1 MLLVIGATG
10 HTGRYFL
17 EELDKNQYK
26 GKIRF
31 LIRKESDK
39 KVFEKYNL
47 DYEIIQGNLESKE
60 DLQKACKD
68 VDTILEIYNIRYSLN
83 VLEVALKEKVKRII
97 FVHTTGIYSKYKMAS
112 AEYKQIE
119 KEVIE
124 KSKGKIDITIL
135 RPTMIYGDLCD
146 HNISK
151 FIKMMDKMRIYPMIA
166 GGKAKIQPVNARDL
180 GKAYYQVLINEEK
193 TKNKEYNLSGETPIS
208 IKDMLKSIL
217 KYLDKKSIFI
227 PIPLW
232 LSVAC
237 AYILKVITLGR
248 VNTVEKVLRMD
259 EERCFD
265 NTNAKN
271 DFGYTT
277 IDFQE
282 GLKEEVKKYQSNKK
296 KRNNETEKKAII
308 LTTVPSTIE
317 QFNMQNIK
325 LLKELGY
332 KVEVASNFNVTGNI
346 DNNRFNEFLTELE
359 QLDVKVNNI
368 SFSRKLFSFDNIR
381 AYKQLKK
388 LFKEQNYQLLHCH
401 TPICGVITRLVARK
415 QRKTGLK
422 VMYTAHGFH
431 FYKGAPL
438 LNWLIYYPV
447 EKICAKWT
455 DCLITINEEDYNWAK
470 KKFKAKKIELIN
482 GIGVDR
488 SKFDFIMSDSEKE
501 KIRNELKLKKDDFIL
516 IQVGELNKN
525 KNQIMTIQAMKKIV
539 ETNRNVKLL
548 LVGKGDLKDYYEEK
562 IKEYNLEKN
571 IFLLGYRKDIPKLLK
586 ISDCLIST
594 SKREGL
600 PVNLIEATMSGL
612 PIIATNCR
620 GNRDIANVLVN
631 IDDVDKICEDI
642 IKCMKNNEKF
652 ICNDIEKYGLKN
664 IIVEM
669 EEIYNKILRGKYD
682 ENLTYTK
689 Q

>member
-259 EERCFD
+259 EDRCFD

-669 EEIYNKILRGKYD
+669 EEIYNKI
-682 ENLTYTK
+682 
-689 Q
+689 

>member
-31 LIRKESDK
+31 LVRKESDK
-39 KVFEKYNL
+39 EVFEKYNL
-47 DYEIIQGNLESKE
+47 DYEIIEGNLESKE

-217 KYLDKKSIFI
+217 KYLNKKSIFI

-237 AYILKVITLGR
+237 AYILKVITLGK
-248 VNTVEKVLRMD
+248 VNIVEKVLRMD
-259 EERCFD
+259 EDRCFD

-317 QFNMQNIK
+317 QFNMENIK

-669 EEIYNKILRGKYD
+669 EGIYNKI
-682 ENLTYTK
+682 
-689 Q
+689 

>member
-31 LIRKESDK
+31 LVRKESDK

-47 DYEIIQGNLESKE
+47 DYEIIQGNLESSKE

-83 VLEVALKEKVKRII
+83 VLESALKENVKRII

-135 RPTMIYGDLCD
+135 RPTMIYGDMCD
-146 HNISK
+146 HNVSK

-237 AYILKVITLGR
+237 AYILKVITLGK
-248 VNTVEKVLRMD
+248 VNIVEKVLRMD
-259 EERCFD
+259 EDRCFD
-265 NTNAKN
+265 NTDAKN

-282 GLKEEVKKYQSNKK
+282 GLEKEVKQYQSNKK
-296 KRNNETEKKAII
+296 NQNNETEKKAII

-317 QFNMQNIK
+317 QFNMENIK
-325 LLKELGY
+325 WLKELGY

-346 DNNRFNEFLTELE
+346 DNNRFDEFLTELE

-388 LFKEQNYQLLHCH
+388 LFKGQNYQLLHCH
-401 TPICGVITRLVARK
+401 TPICGAITRLVARK
-415 QRKTGLK
+415 KRKTGLK
-422 VMYTAHGFH
+422 VIYTAHGFH

-438 LNWLIYYPV
+438 INWLIYYPV
-447 EKICAKWT
+447 EKVCAKWT
-455 DCLITINEEDYNWAK
+455 DCLITINKEDYNLAK
-470 KKFKAKKIELIN
+470 RKLKAKKVELVN
-482 GIGVDR
+482 GIGVDK

-501 KIRNELKLKKDDFIL
+501 KIKNELKLKKDDFVL

-525 KNQIMTIQAMKKIV
+525 KNQIMTIEAMKKIV
-539 ETNRNVKLL
+539 KTNKNVKLL
-548 LVGKGDLKDYYEEK
+548 LVGKGNLKDYYEEK

-600 PVNLIEATMSGL
+600 PVNLIEAAMSGL

-620 GNRDIANVLVN
+620 GNREIAKQTININN
-631 IDDVDKICEDI
+631 IDELYKNI
-642 IKCMKNNEKF
+642 IKYINNKDDYL
-652 ICNDIEKYGLKN
+652 CNNIEKYRLSN
-664 IIVEM
+664 ITKKIK
-669 EEIYNKILRGKYD
+669 EIYSL
-682 ENLTYTK
+682 
-689 Q
+689 

>member
-31 LIRKESDK
+31 LVRKESDK
-39 KVFEKYNL
+39 EVFEKYNL
-47 DYEIIQGNLESKE
+47 DYEIIEGNLESKE
-60 DLQKACKD
+60 DLQKTCKD

-237 AYILKVITLGR
+237 AYILKVITLGK
-248 VNTVEKVLRMD
+248 VNIVEKVLRMD
-259 EERCFD
+259 EDRCFD

-277 IDFQE
+277 IDFRE
-282 GLKEEVKKYQSNKK
+282 GLEKEVKQYQSNKK
-296 KRNNETEKKAII
+296 NQNNETEKKAII

-317 QFNMQNIK
+317 QFNMENIK

-548 LVGKGDLKDYYEEK
+548 LVGKGELKDYYEEK

-669 EEIYNKILRGKYD
+669 EEIYNKI
-682 ENLTYTK
+682 
-689 Q
+689 

>member
-31 LIRKESDK
+31 LVRKESDK

-47 DYEIIQGNLESKE
+47 DYEIIQGNLESSKE

-83 VLEVALKEKVKRII
+83 VLESALKENVKRII

-135 RPTMIYGDLCD
+135 RPTMIYGDMCD
-146 HNISK
+146 HNVSK

-237 AYILKVITLGR
+237 AYILKVITLGK
-248 VNTVEKVLRMD
+248 VNIVEKVLRMD
-259 EERCFD
+259 EDRCFD
-265 NTNAKN
+265 NTDAKN

-282 GLKEEVKKYQSNKK
+282 GLEKEVKQYQSNKK
-296 KRNNETEKKAII
+296 NQNNETEKKAII

-317 QFNMQNIK
+317 QFNMENIK
-325 LLKELGY
+325 WLKELGY

-346 DNNRFNEFLTELE
+346 DNNRFDEFLTELE

-388 LFKEQNYQLLHCH
+388 LFKGQNYQLLHCH
-401 TPICGVITRLVARK
+401 TPICGAITRLVARK
-415 QRKTGLK
+415 KRKTGLK
-422 VMYTAHGFH
+422 VIYTAHGFH

-438 LNWLIYYPV
+438 INWLIYYPV
-447 EKICAKWT
+447 EKVCAKWT
-455 DCLITINEEDYNWAK
+455 DCLITINKEDYNLAK
-470 KKFKAKKIELIN
+470 RKLKAKKVELVN
-482 GIGVDR
+482 GIGVDK

-501 KIRNELKLKKDDFIL
+501 KIKNELKLKKDDFVL

-525 KNQIMTIQAMKKIV
+525 KNQIMTIEAMKKIV
-539 ETNRNVKLL
+539 KTNKNVKLL
-548 LVGKGDLKDYYEEK
+548 LVGKGNLKDYYEEK

-600 PVNLIEATMSGL
+600 PVNLIEAAMSGL

-620 GNRDIANVLVN
+620 GNREIAKQTININN
-631 IDDVDKICEDI
+631 IDELYKNI
-642 IKCMKNNEKF
+642 IKCINNKDDYL
-652 ICNDIEKYGLKN
+652 CNNIEKYRLSN
-664 IIVEM
+664 ITKKIK
-669 EEIYNKILRGKYD
+669 EIYSL
-682 ENLTYTK
+682 
-689 Q
+689 

>member
-31 LIRKESDK
+31 LVRKESDK
-39 KVFEKYNL
+39 EVFEKYNL
-47 DYEIIQGNLESKE
+47 DYEIIEGNLESKE

-237 AYILKVITLGR
+237 AYILKVITLGK
-248 VNTVEKVLRMD
+248 VNIVEKVLRMD
-259 EERCFD
+259 EDRYFD

-282 GLKEEVKKYQSNKK
+282 GLEKEVKQYQSNKK
-296 KRNNETEKKAII
+296 NQNNETEKKAII

-317 QFNMQNIK
+317 QFNMENIK

-669 EEIYNKILRGKYD
+669 EGIYNKI
-682 ENLTYTK
+682 
-689 Q
+689 

>member
-31 LIRKESDK
+31 LVRKESDK
-39 KVFEKYNL
+39 EVFKKYNL
-47 DYEIIQGNLESKE
+47 DYEIIEGNLESKE

-237 AYILKVITLGR
+237 AYILKVITLGK
-248 VNTVEKVLRMD
+248 VNIVEKVLRMD
-259 EERCFD
+259 EDRYFD

-282 GLKEEVKKYQSNKK
+282 GLEKEVKQYQSNKK
-296 KRNNETEKKAII
+296 NQNNETEKKAII

-317 QFNMQNIK
+317 QFNMENIK

-669 EEIYNKILRGKYD
+669 EGIYNKI
-682 ENLTYTK
+682 
-689 Q
+689 

>member
-31 LIRKESDK
+31 LVRKESDK
-39 KVFEKYNL
+39 EVFEKYNL
-47 DYEIIQGNLESKE
+47 DYEIIEGNLESKE

-83 VLEVALKEKVKRII
+83 VLESALKENVKRIV
-97 FVHTTGIYSKYKMAS
+97 FVHTAGIYSKYKMAS

-217 KYLDKKSIFI
+217 KYLDKKSIFM

-237 AYILKVITLGR
+237 AYILKVITLGK
-248 VNTVEKVLRMD
+248 VNIVEKVLRMD
-259 EERCFD
+259 EDRCFD

-282 GLKEEVKKYQSNKK
+282 GLEKEVKQYQSNKK
-296 KRNNETEKKAII
+296 NQNNETEKKAII

-317 QFNMQNIK
+317 QFNMENIK

-669 EEIYNKILRGKYD
+669 EGIYNKI
-682 ENLTYTK
+682 
-689 Q
+689 

>member
-31 LIRKESDK
+31 LVRKESDK
-39 KVFEKYNL
+39 EVFEKYNL
-47 DYEIIQGNLESKE
+47 DYEIIEGNLESKE

-83 VLEVALKEKVKRII
+83 VIESALKENVKRII

-151 FIKMMDKMRIYPMIA
+151 FIKMMDKMRIYPMIV

-237 AYILKVITLGR
+237 AYILKVITLGK
-248 VNTVEKVLRMD
+248 VNIVEKVLRMD
-259 EERCFD
+259 EDRCFD
-265 NTNAKN
+265 NTDAKN

-282 GLKEEVKKYQSNKK
+282 GLKEEVNQY
-296 KRNNETEKKAII
+296 
-308 LTTVPSTIE
+308 
-317 QFNMQNIK
+317 
-325 LLKELGY
+325 
-332 KVEVASNFNVTGNI
+332 
-346 DNNRFNEFLTELE
+346 
-359 QLDVKVNNI
+359 
-368 SFSRKLFSFDNIR
+368 
-381 AYKQLKK
+381 
-388 LFKEQNYQLLHCH
+388 
-401 TPICGVITRLVARK
+401 
-415 QRKTGLK
+415 
-422 VMYTAHGFH
+422 
-431 FYKGAPL
+431 
-438 LNWLIYYPV
+438 
-447 EKICAKWT
+447 
-455 DCLITINEEDYNWAK
+455 
-470 KKFKAKKIELIN
+470 IN
-482 GIGVDR
+482 G
-488 SKFDFIMSDSEKE
+488 
-501 KIRNELKLKKDDFIL
+501 
-516 IQVGELNKN
+516 
-525 KNQIMTIQAMKKIV
+525 
-539 ETNRNVKLL
+539 
-548 LVGKGDLKDYYEEK
+548 
-562 IKEYNLEKN
+562 
-571 IFLLGYRKDIPKLLK
+571 
-586 ISDCLIST
+586 
-594 SKREGL
+594 
-600 PVNLIEATMSGL
+600 
-612 PIIATNCR
+612 
-620 GNRDIANVLVN
+620 
-631 IDDVDKICEDI
+631 
-642 IKCMKNNEKF
+642 
-652 ICNDIEKYGLKN
+652 
-664 IIVEM
+664 
-669 EEIYNKILRGKYD
+669 
-682 ENLTYTK
+682 
-689 Q
+689 

>member
-31 LIRKESDK
+31 LVRKESDK
-39 KVFEKYNL
+39 EVFEKYNL
-47 DYEIIQGNLESKE
+47 DYEIIEGNLESKE

-83 VLEVALKEKVKRII
+83 VLESALKENVKRII

-237 AYILKVITLGR
+237 AYILKVITLGK
-248 VNTVEKVLRMD
+248 VNIVEKVLRMD
-259 EERCFD
+259 EDRCFD

-282 GLKEEVKKYQSNKK
+282 GLEKEVKQYQSNKK
-296 KRNNETEKKAII
+296 NQNNETEKKAII

-317 QFNMQNIK
+317 QFNMENIK

-388 LFKEQNYQLLHCH
+388 LFKGQNYQLLHCH
-401 TPICGVITRLVARK
+401 TPICGAITRLVARK
-415 QRKTGLK
+415 KRKTGLK
-422 VMYTAHGFH
+422 VIYTAHGFH

-438 LNWLIYYPV
+438 INWLIYYPV
-447 EKICAKWT
+447 EKVCAKWT
-455 DCLITINEEDYNWAK
+455 DCLITINEEDYNLAK
-470 KKFKAKKIELIN
+470 RKLKAKKVELVN
-482 GIGVDR
+482 GIGVDK
-488 SKFDFIMSDSEKE
+488 SKFDFTMSDSEKG
-501 KIRNELKLKKDDFIL
+501 KIRNELKLKKDDFVL

-539 ETNRNVKLL
+539 ETNKNVKLL
-548 LVGKGDLKDYYEEK
+548 LVGKGNLKDYYEEK

-620 GNRDIANVLVN
+620 GNREIAKQTININN
-631 IDDVDKICEDI
+631 IDELYKNI
-642 IKCMKNNEKF
+642 IKCINNKDDYL
-652 ICNDIEKYGLKN
+652 CNNIEKYRLSN
-664 IIVEM
+664 ITKKIK
-669 EEIYNKILRGKYD
+669 EIYSL
-682 ENLTYTK
+682 
-689 Q
+689 

>member
-208 IKDMLKSIL
+208 IKNMLKSIL
-217 KYLDKKSIFI
+217 KHLNKKSIFI

-237 AYILKVITLGR
+237 AYILKVITLGK
-248 VNTVEKVLRMD
+248 VNIVEKVLRMD
-259 EERCFD
+259 EDRCFD

-282 GLKEEVKKYQSNKK
+282 GLEKEVKQYQSNKK
-296 KRNNETEKKAII
+296 NENNETEKKAII

-317 QFNMQNIK
+317 QFNMENIK

-600 PVNLIEATMSGL
+600 PVNLIEGVMSGL

-669 EEIYNKILRGKYD
+669 EEIYNKI
-682 ENLTYTK
+682 
-689 Q
+689 

>member
-31 LIRKESDK
+31 LVRKESDK
-39 KVFEKYNL
+39 EVFKKYNL
-47 DYEIIQGNLESKE
+47 DYEIIEGNLESKE

-237 AYILKVITLGR
+237 AYILKVITLGK
-248 VNTVEKVLRMD
+248 VNIVEKVLRMD
-259 EERCFD
+259 EDRCFD

-282 GLKEEVKKYQSNKK
+282 GLEKEVKQYQSNKK
-296 KRNNETEKKAII
+296 NQNNETEKKAII

-317 QFNMQNIK
+317 QFNMENIK

-669 EEIYNKILRGKYD
+669 EGIYNKI
-682 ENLTYTK
+682 
-689 Q
+689 